1 MLLFLHHISIFQAD
15 VDCPDAGLCCFDGCV
30 NTCYEEE
37 EDLEYDQSLSNY
49 DEDEE
54 EEEDYEELE
63 DSLSDGDEE
72 VDEELDDEQDDD
84 LDEELDD
91 SLDEGIDEYGA
102 PKAPIVTLED
112 LDSYGSPLG
121 DALDSYG
128 SPAAPVKGNVV
139 ISVSIFLY
147 TFIYI

>member
-1 MLLFLHHISIFQAD
+1 MRQS
-15 VDCPDAGLCCFDGCV
+15 PCV
-30 NTCYEEE
+30 GWSLEERRQKRGGWFKGPLIGTRS
-37 EDLEYDQSLSNY
+37 DLEH
-49 DEDEE
+49 
-54 EEEDYEELE
+54 
-63 DSLSDGDEE
+63 
-72 VDEELDDEQDDD
+72 DEQDDD
-84 LDEELDD
+84 LDEELGD

-139 ISVSIFLY
+139 ISVSKFLY